1 MASAI
6 FTSAGGR
13 SIPMRLLIGFVLVL
27 AALLYFQGA
36 HPECSMSDMIGV
48 EWLKCLAEAD

>member
-1 MASAI
+1 
-6 FTSAGGR
+6 
-13 SIPMRLLIGFVLVL
+13 MRLLIGFVLVL